1 MANLAHKDDSN
12 IEVILK
18 RDGTARV
25 IKAMRGIP
33 NSVHVQA
40 AGSWALATLARKN
53 EDLREQACFFIIA
66 TKKGVEPDFF
76 LAEN

>member
-40 AGSWALATLARKN
+40 AGSW
-53 EDLREQACFFIIA
+53 QACSLFFRTDVGFIF
-66 TKKGVEPDFF
+66 GVF
-76 LAEN
+76 